1 MEIVISGRH
10 TEVSERFRRLAEE
23 KLLKIGQL
31 APKAHRTDV
40 ELSHERNPRQS
51 QNCEKVEITVR
62 GKGPVIRAEA
72 SAEDPAAALD
82 LAFGKLLERLRR
94 SGDRRKVHHGRQT
107 PRSVRLSDDLLAR
120 LSDLAGRR
128 GASVSSTIER
138 LLDEALRRE
147 AHPGIT
153 FRDGPSGRRAGLV
166 AGPDVDEV
174 IRTLRAVQA
183 EGGAEVVDDV
193 ARAMTLTPAQVHVA
207 VAYYADHRG
216 EVDERIEATQRA
228 ADEAEAAWRRRQE
241 VQAGRGR

>member
-1 MEIVISGRH
+1 M
-10 TEVSERFRRLAEE
+10 A
-23 KLLKIGQL
+23 
-31 APKAHRTDV
+31 
-40 ELSHERNPRQS
+40 
-51 QNCEKVEITVR
+51 
-62 GKGPVIRAEA
+62 
-72 SAEDPAAALD
+72 
-82 LAFGKLLERLRR
+82 
-94 SGDRRKVHHGRQT
+94 T
-107 PRSVRLSDDLLAR
+107 PRSVRLSDDVLAR

-174 IRTLRAVQA
+174 IRTLRAVQEERSDHA
-183 EGGAEVVDDV
+183 IAEVAEILSLTEVQV
-193 ARAMTLTPAQVHVA
+193 RAA

-228 ADEAEAAWRRRQE
+228 ADEAEAAWRRQQE
-241 VQAGRGR
+241 VLAGRGQ

>member
-1 MEIVISGRH
+1 M
-10 TEVSERFRRLAEE
+10 A
-23 KLLKIGQL
+23 
-31 APKAHRTDV
+31 
-40 ELSHERNPRQS
+40 
-51 QNCEKVEITVR
+51 
-62 GKGPVIRAEA
+62 
-72 SAEDPAAALD
+72 
-82 LAFGKLLERLRR
+82 
-94 SGDRRKVHHGRQT
+94 T
-107 PRSVRLSDDLLAR
+107 PRSVRLSDDVLAR

-174 IRTLRAVQA
+174 IRTLRMNQS
-183 EGGAEVVDDV
+183 EGTVDVIATV
-193 ARAMTLTPAQVHVA
+193 ADLLALTESQVRAA

-228 ADEAEAAWRRRQE
+228 ADEAEAAWRRQQE
-241 VQAGRGR
+241 VLAGRGQ

>member
-1 MEIVISGRH
+1 M
-10 TEVSERFRRLAEE
+10 A
-23 KLLKIGQL
+23 
-31 APKAHRTDV
+31 
-40 ELSHERNPRQS
+40 
-51 QNCEKVEITVR
+51 
-62 GKGPVIRAEA
+62 
-72 SAEDPAAALD
+72 
-82 LAFGKLLERLRR
+82 
-94 SGDRRKVHHGRQT
+94 T
-107 PRSVRLSDDLLAR
+107 PRSVRLSDDVLAR

-174 IRTLRAVQA
+174 IRTLRMNQS
-183 EGGAEVVDDV
+183 EGTADV
-193 ARAMTLTPAQVHVA
+193 IATVADLLALTESQVRAA

-228 ADEAEAAWRRRQE
+228 ADEAEAAWRRQQE
-241 VQAGRGR
+241 VLTGRGQ